1 MLWKSLSVIAL
12 AALTA
17 GTPRLLARAQEK
29 DAPETQGLAR
39 LAEGRIAV
47 ANRGSA
53 SISVIDTRTGTP
65 QTIAMPAGERTP
77 EPMYIVYSPV
87 RHRVFVGDRANNRV
101 VVFRAQDFSVETAVP
116 VGNGVFHMWAAHPW
130 RQLWVV
136 NDLDRT
142 VTVIDTWS
150 LAVIAR
156 LAMPA
161 DLVALGGMPHD
172 VILDPVAPAA
182 WVSMLGFPG
191 SEDYVIK
198 YNTVSLREEA
208 RQRVGKDPHLSLS
221 WRNRFL
227 YVPCQRSNG
236 VFVLNRRSLALRT
249 RIDVP
254 GAHGAGMTVSGRT
267 FYTTNFAST
276 GMNGLFAIDTRTNT
290 VKSAT
295 HTPFAAPHNIAV
307 TPDGRKIYVTHSG
320 MNSQVSVYE
329 VPGAAAAPRLLHTIT
344 VGQNPFGVE
353 FLPDE

>member
-1 MLWKSLSVIAL
+1 MKLLSVIAF

-17 GTPRLLARAQEK
+17 GTPGLLARAQER
-29 DAPETQGLAR
+29 DASEPQVLAR
-39 LAEGRIAV
+39 PARGRIAV

-53 SISVIDTRTGTP
+53 SITVVDTRTDTP
-65 QTIAMPAGERTP
+65 WTVAMPAGERTS

-87 RHRVFVGDRANNRV
+87 RNRVFVGDRANSRV
-101 VVFRAQDFSVETAVP
+101 VVFRAQDFSVETTVP
-116 VGNGVFHMWAAHPW
+116 AGNGVFHMWSAHPW

-150 LAVIAR
+150 LTVITTI
-156 LAMPA
+156 AMPA

-182 WVSMLGFPG
+182 WVTMLAFPG
-191 SEDYVIK
+191 AEDYVVK
-198 YNTVSLREEA
+198 YDTTSFREQG
-208 RQRVGKDPHLSLS
+208 RQKVGKDPHISLT

-236 VFVLNRRSLALRT
+236 VYVLNRRTLALRT
-249 RIDVP
+249 VIEVP
-254 GAHGAGMTVSGRT
+254 GAHGAGMTVAGET

-276 GMNGLFAIDTRTNT
+276 GTKALSAIDTRTNT
-290 VKSAT
+290 VKGAT
-295 HTPFAAPHNIAV
+295 DTPFAGPHNIAV
-307 TPDGRKIYVTHSG
+307 TPDGGKIYVTHSG

-329 VPGAAAAPRLLHTIT
+329 VSERVAAARLLHTIT

-353 FLPDE
+353 FLP